1 MTITINDKLYKDIDS
16 YCKLNDL
23 GETVKYINDLLK
35 KSFMVEKYGEKPS
48 IQQKESVEVKKEE
61 TEVVDGGIVV
71 EVVENKKP
79 EELEKVEIEEDFDY
93 KKVELNKVLKD
104 GVFNDELSD
113 KTPVIEKKPKKH
125 KLK

>member
-23 GETVKYINDLLK
+23 GETVKYINDLIK

-61 TEVVDGGIVV
+61 TEVVDGGVVV
-71 EVVENKKP
+71 EVVEDKKP
-79 EELEKVEIEEDFDY
+79 EESEKVEIEQDFDY
-93 KKVELNKVLKD
+93 KKVELNKAVKD

-113 KTPVIEKKPKKH
+113 ETPVVEKKPKKH